1 MYSCLS
7 QIHLKEGH
15 RLTVQSRRL
24 TRYFGLHWH
33 DYIELELIV
42 GGGGQQRL
50 NGCQYTLKR
59 GSLCLLR
66 FTDFHDLTPESE
78 LKILNLSVE
87 ESFLPKELLARLQS
101 PKALVFQLQEA
112 QTQTLERL
120 LSLCMEENAR
130 EKPDAE
136 YLQHLL
142 SCVLLRVLR
151 LVPEETAEF
160 RPSDTP
166 IGQAL
171 LYLQMHFREN
181 PGLSRLSEIAHY
193 NTSHF
198 STAFH
203 RQTGLTYTQYLNKLK
218 TDYAKTLLL
227 STQLGITEI
236 WHECGFTS
244 HSNFLRLFRE
254 ETGLCP
260 TAYRKSGHRRA
271 PTTR

>member
-1 MYSCLS
+1 MYSQLS
-7 QIHLKEGH
+7 QIHLKEGS

-42 GGGGQQRL
+42 GGGGQQQL
-50 NGCQYTLKR
+50 NGQQYTLKR

-66 FTDFHDLTPESE
+66 FTDFHDLTPEPE
-78 LKILNLSVE
+78 LKILNLSVD
-87 ESFLPKELLARLQS
+87 ESFLPKELLVRLHS
-101 PKALVFQLQEA
+101 PKALFFQLEEA
-112 QTQTLERL
+112 HTQNLECL

-151 LVPEETAEF
+151 LVPEETAGEQKGKL
-160 RPSDTP
+160 P
-166 IGQAL
+166 IQEAL

-181 PGLSRLSEIAHY
+181 PGLSKLSAIAHY

-198 STAFH
+198 STTFH
-203 RQTGLTYTQYLNKLK
+203 RHTGLTYTQYLNKLK

-227 STQLGITEI
+227 STTLGITEI

-254 ETGLCP
+254 ETGLSP
-260 TAYRKSGHRRA
+260 TAYRKTSGRA
-271 PTTR
+271 L

>member
-1 MYSCLS
+1 MYSYLS
-7 QIHLKEGH
+7 QIHLKEGS

-42 GGGGQQRL
+42 GGGGQQQL
-50 NGCQYTLKR
+50 NGRQYTLKR

-66 FTDFHDLTPESE
+66 FTDFHDLTPEPE
-78 LKILNLSVE
+78 LKILNLSVD
-87 ESFLPKELLARLQS
+87 ESFLPKELLARLHS
-101 PKALVFQLQEA
+101 PKALVFQLKEA
-112 QTQTLERL
+112 QTQTLESL
-120 LSLCMEENAR
+120 LSLCMEENAQER
-130 EKPDAE
+130 PDAE

-142 SCVLLRVLR
+142 SCVLLCALR
-151 LVPEETAEF
+151 LVPEETVGDRKAK
-160 RPSDTP
+160 TP
-166 IGQAL
+166 IGEAL

-181 PGLSRLSEIAHY
+181 PGLSKLAAIAHY
-193 NTSHF
+193 NKSHF

-227 STQLGITEI
+227 STGLGITEV

-254 ETGLCP
+254 ETGLSP
-260 TAYRKSGHRRA
+260 TAYRKSSGRSI
-271 PTTR
+271 